1 MEIKNKKILITGGTG
16 LLGKHLQEIM
26 PSSENIIYIS
36 SKDYDLTSE
45 VQVKKMYDD
54 NNPNFVCHMAARVAG
69 ILENQNKQ
77 YDFLQDNILIN
88 SLVIDGAIKSGIK
101 NLIAISSSCAYP
113 DCASSYP
120 MLESQVHE
128 SEPTK
133 TNFSYSY
140 AKRLMQVSIDSAN
153 LQFGLNYQ
161 YLIPCNLYGE
171 YDGFDVRFNHFV
183 SALIKKIH
191 IAKKNGDEK
200 IILFGDGTPLRQFL
214 YAKDLAILIKKCI
227 DDNITE
233 SFNVACNDNLSI
245 LEMAKIALKS
255 CDAEHLKT
263 EFDTDLPSGQFRKDI
278 SNKKMMSIFPE
289 FKFTSLEDGIRQT
302 YKKAIELNKL

>member
-1 MEIKNKKILITGGTG
+1 MQNKKILVTGGTG

-26 PSSENIIYIS
+26 PDATYIS
-36 SKDYDLTSE
+36 SKDYDLTKQEDVDRLFNVEKWSI
-45 VQVKKMYDD
+45 VI
-54 NNPNFVCHMAARVAG
+54 HAGARVAG
-69 ILENQNKQ
+69 ILENQSKQ
-77 YDFLQDNILIN
+77 YDFLKDNVLIN

-113 DCASSYP
+113 DVASSYP
-120 MLESQVHE
+120 MMEAQIHE
-128 SEPTK
+128 SAPTK

-153 LQFGLNYQ
+153 MQFGLNYQ

-171 YDGFDVRFNHFV
+171 YDGFDIKFNHFV

-191 IAKKNGDEK
+191 TAKKNGDEK
-200 IILFGDGTPLRQFL
+200 IILFGDGKPLRQFM
-214 YAKDLAILIKKCI
+214 YAKDLANVIKKCI
-227 DDNITE
+227 DGNITE
-233 SFNVACNDNLSI
+233 SFNVSCSENLSI

-255 CDAEHLKT
+255 CDAEYLKI
-263 EFDTDLPSGQFRKDI
+263 EFNTDLPSGQFRKDI
-278 SNKKMMSIFPE
+278 SNTNLMSIFPD
-289 FKFTSLEDGIRQT
+289 FKFTKLEDGIRQT

>member
-1 MEIKNKKILITGGTG
+1 MEDKKILITGGSG

-26 PSSENIIYIS
+26 PASENTIYIS
-36 SKDYDLTSE
+36 SKDYNLTSE
-45 VQVKKMYDD
+45 VQVKKMYNDHK
-54 NNPNFVCHMAARVAG
+54 PGFVCHFAAKVAG

-77 YDFLQDNILIN
+77 YDFLTDNVLIN
-88 SLVIDGAIKSGIK
+88 SLVINGAIQNGIE

-113 DCASSYP
+113 DYASSYP
-120 MLESQVHE
+120 MTELQVHE
-128 SEPTK
+128 SKPTK

-153 LQFGLNYQ
+153 TQFGLNYQ

-191 IAKKNGDEK
+191 LAKKNGDDK
-200 IILFGDGTPLRQFL
+200 IILFGDGKPLRQFM
-214 YAKDLAILIKKCI
+214 YAKDLALVIKKCI
-227 DDNITE
+227 DENVQE
-233 SFNVACNDNLSI
+233 SFNVACSENLSI

-255 CDAEHLKT
+255 CDAEHLKI
-263 EFDTDLPSGQFRKDI
+263 EFDENLPSGQFRKDI
-278 SNKKMMSIFPE
+278 ANSKMMSLMPE
-289 FKFTSLEDGIRQT
+289 FEFTSLEDGIRQT